1 MKILIKDFEGNI
13 LFEVK
18 EDIKGFASIEL
29 SDQDVARIKTFTG
42 NVIMNDITEADF
54 CTLR

>member
-13 LFEVK
+13 LFEAK
-18 EDIKGFASIEL
+18 EDIKAFASIEL
-29 SDQDVARIKTFTG
+29 SNQDVARIKTFTG

-54 CTLR
+54 CTLK